1 MYLSPL
7 FTPSFNIVFPFSLLW
22 WSVQYQNHFLS
33 SYFSKDIAIVNLWDS
48 EFYSS
53 EECCFVSLLSGF
65 NTQLTW
71 LDSLVGGSSHLSII
85 FSFLTRM
92 HVFFLGIFFFF
103 FLPWNLLALNISQ
116 GFGQYL
122 QHFFFFFFKILDI

>member
-53 EECCFVSLLSGF
+53 EERCFVSLLSGF

-103 FLPWNLLALNISQ
+103 LPSLEFTFFEYQPGIWAILAAL
-116 GFGQYL
+116 
-122 QHFFFFFFKILDI
+122 FFFFF